1 MTTGRDGVTSVL
13 RTAELW
19 SKTAPVPAASLP
31 SSSLDTQRQPGQSR
45 PVKHRAGKSQVSP
58 LLRSGLLA
66 NPSLQGPVWAGLLG
80 LSRNRKV
87 YLTHCR
93 QHGTDP
99 LPPMSTSWRL
109 LNQERPDLTEHLRSL
124 GATCREVFWPAL
136 RTPVRLELRAASQ

>member
-1 MTTGRDGVTSVL
+1 MTSVL

-19 SKTAPVPAASLP
+19 SKTVPVPAASLPLHSSLP

-45 PVKHRAGKSQVSP
+45 AEKSQAETERENSQVSP

-66 NPSLQGPVWAGLLG
+66 YPSLQRPVWAGLVG

-93 QHGTDP
+93 QHGTVGCD
-99 LPPMSTSWRL
+99 
-109 LNQERPDLTEHLRSL
+109 Q
-124 GATCREVFWPAL
+124 
-136 RTPVRLELRAASQ
+136 

>member
-66 NPSLQGPVWAGLLG
+66 YPSLQRPVWAGLVG

-93 QHGTDP
+93 QHGTVGCD
-99 LPPMSTSWRL
+99 
-109 LNQERPDLTEHLRSL
+109 Q
-124 GATCREVFWPAL
+124 
-136 RTPVRLELRAASQ
+136 